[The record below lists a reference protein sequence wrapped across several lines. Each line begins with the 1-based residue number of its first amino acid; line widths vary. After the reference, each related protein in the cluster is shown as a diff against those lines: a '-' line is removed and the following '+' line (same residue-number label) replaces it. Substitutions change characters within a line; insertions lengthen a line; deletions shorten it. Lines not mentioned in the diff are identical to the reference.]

1 MAIAGLVISI
11 LAILFTLYT
20 YCKHDKKIKDQTK
33 LINDYQLQKIEK
45 ESIEE
50 KKAKIKTEIEVVDN
64 GNKILVISNVGKS
77 IAKDLDVTFSENED
91 LYVLDNPCPINLNPT
106 NNIRISMLISE
117 FCSNKQDITIKW
129 KDDFSEKNNETQTLQ
144 I

>member
-1 MAIAGLVISI
+1 MALAGLLISI
-11 LAILFTLYT
+11 LAISFSLYA
-20 YCKHDKKIKDQTK
+20 YFVHDKKIKDQTK

-50 KKAKIKTEIEVVDN
+50 KKAILKTEIEVVDN
-64 GNKILVISNVGKS
+64 GNKVLVISNVGKS
-77 IAKDLDVTFSENED
+77 IANDIDVTFSENED

-106 NNIRISMLISE
+106 NNIRISLLITE
-117 FCSNKQDITIKW
+117 FCSNKQDITISW
-129 KDDFSEKNNETQTLQ
+129 KDSFSENNSSIYTIQ